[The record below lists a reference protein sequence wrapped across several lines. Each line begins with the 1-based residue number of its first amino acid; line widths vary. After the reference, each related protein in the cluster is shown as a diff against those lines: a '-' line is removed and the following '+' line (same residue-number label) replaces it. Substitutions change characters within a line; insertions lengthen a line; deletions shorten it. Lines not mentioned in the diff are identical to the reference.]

1 MRKIMRILE
10 GIRRD
15 TAGNILPIAA
25 VGAVVAS
32 IIVGSAVDL
41 SRAYRVKNQLQAA
54 CDAGVLAGR
63 RTVLTNG
70 FDTPAKDAA
79 EDYFETNFASSNNET
94 HTTTFVASSD
104 DNGNTVKG
112 VAKTVLDTAIMR
124 LFGFNNFALEAT
136 CTSSM
141 GVGNSDVVMVL
152 DNTGSM
158 GSNLSYSETRLQAL
172 QGAMKNF
179 YTTLSNAT
187 NGTSARIRY
196 GFVPYS
202 TSVNVGHMLYDLN
215 PDYIADKHTYSSRE
229 AVYTTETNT
238 TETAAGTTYG
248 GPDYINF
255 QSSGSWQD
263 YQSGYYPQSSCENNK
278 IPVTSTYS
286 DYGSPSTSTSTSTNV
301 SGQKVVTTTTTQ
313 RQVQV
318 TGVRCTGYTAYYYGW
333 PYTAYKMQV
342 TYNSRDKVT
351 YKNDLFDIT
360 TTETKKFDHFD
371 YKPVEYDTSTYKTF
385 TSVSVP
391 TGDPS
396 YGSTSPSM
404 VSSTWN
410 GCIHERKTVAQS
422 SFSYSPVYG
431 ISPASAL
438 DLDIDSA
445 PDTYDEDTKWA
456 PMWPEIVY
464 RRYTTSYSYYY
475 GTTRTATTGTGDYG
489 TRPSSPCPAAAQG
502 LKEMTQSQFNTYA
515 NSLSATGNTYLD
527 IGMIWGG
534 RLLSPD
540 GIFSSTVNSPP
551 ANGGEVSRHIVFMTD
566 GVMEPNNSVNQAWGL
581 EWWDRNVTSDG
592 SSGDTS
598 RHTSRFLASCEAIK
612 DKGIR
617 IWVIAFTS
625 GLSDDLKACA
635 SDDSSFTAADS
646 SQLNAAFQEIAK
658 QVGELRITQ

>member
-1 MRKIMRILE
+1 M
-10 GIRRD
+10 
-15 TAGNILPIAA
+15 PIAA

-70 FDTPAKDAA
+70 FDKPAKDAA

-94 HTTTFVASSD
+94 RSTATFVASSD

-158 GSNLSYSETRLQAL
+158 GSNLSYSETRLEAL

-202 TSVNVGHMLYDLN
+202 TSVNVGRMLYDLN
-215 PDYIADKHTYSSRE
+215 PDYIADKFYYSSRK

-248 GPDYINF
+248 GPDYINY
-255 QSSGSWQD
+255 QTVGSWQD

-278 IPVTSTYS
+278 IPVTSTYA
-286 DYGSPSTSTSTSTNV
+286 DYGSSSTSTSTSTNG
-301 SGQKVVTTTTTQ
+301 SGQKVNTTTTTQ
-313 RQVQV
+313 RQVQI

-342 TYNSRDKVT
+342 TYKSRDKVT
-351 YKNDLFDIT
+351 YKNDLFNIT

-371 YKPVEYDTSTYKTF
+371 YKPAVEYDTSTYKTF
-385 TSVSVP
+385 TSVSAP
-391 TGDPS
+391 TGDTPKGAATVTPV
-396 YGSTSPSM
+396 Y
-404 VSSTWN
+404 STWN

-422 SFSYSPVYG
+422 SFSYSSVYG
-431 ISPASAL
+431 ISPTGAR

-445 PDTYDEDTKWA
+445 PDVYDEDTKWA
-456 PMWPEIVY
+456 PMWPEVVY
-464 RRYTTSYSYYY
+464 
-475 GTTRTATTGTGDYG
+475 TREVIERDSWGQPKTDKWGRVIAKDTYGTGDYG

-566 GVMEPNNSVNQAWGL
+566 GVMEPNKSVNQAWGL
-581 EWWDRNVTSDG
+581 EWWDRKVTSDG
-592 SSGDTS
+592 SSGDTA

-635 SDDSSFTAADS
+635 SDNSSFTAADS

>member
-1 MRKIMRILE
+1 
-10 GIRRD
+10 
-15 TAGNILPIAA
+15 
-25 VGAVVAS
+25 
-32 IIVGSAVDL
+32 
-41 SRAYRVKNQLQAA
+41 
-54 CDAGVLAGR
+54 
-63 RTVLTNG
+63 
-70 FDTPAKDAA
+70 
-79 EDYFETNFASSNNET
+79 
-94 HTTTFVASSD
+94 
-104 DNGNTVKG
+104 
-112 VAKTVLDTAIMR
+112 
-124 LFGFNNFALEAT
+124 
-136 CTSSM
+136 
-141 GVGNSDVVMVL
+141 
-152 DNTGSM
+152 
-158 GSNLSYSETRLQAL
+158 
-172 QGAMKNF
+172 
-179 YTTLSNAT
+179 
-187 NGTSARIRY
+187 SARIRY

-202 TSVNVGHMLYDLN
+202 TTVNVGHLLNDLN
-215 PDYIADKHTYSSRE
+215 PDYITDKYTYSSRK

-248 GPDYINF
+248 GPDYINY
-255 QSSGSWQD
+255 QTVGSWQD

-278 IPVTSTYS
+278 IPVTSTYA
-286 DYGSPSTSTSTSTNV
+286 DYGSPSTSTSTSTNG
-301 SGQKVVTTTTTQ
+301 SGQKVITTTTTQ
-313 RQVQV
+313 RQVQI

-342 TYNSRDKVT
+342 TYKSRDKVT

-371 YKPVEYDTSTYKTF
+371 YEPVEYDTSTYKTF
-385 TSVSVP
+385 TSVSTP
-391 TGDPS
+391 TGDTS
-396 YGSTSPSM
+396 RGASTVNT

-445 PDTYDEDTKWA
+445 PDVYDEDTKWA
-456 PMWPEIVY
+456 PIWPQIVY
-464 RRYTTSYSYYY
+464 SRYTTSSGYRGTSY
-475 GTTRTATTGTGDYG
+475 TATTGTGDYG

-581 EWWDRNVTSDG
+581 EWWDRKVTSDG
-592 SSGDTS
+592 SSGDTA